1 MTVKCLIE
9 ICKHS
14 NSSRFNNHIL
24 IHILNKNKIYQTV
37 GTVPKFNLKIIDEEE
52 KLISLA
58 NMYMT
63 AHFPGLKSGWIFN
76 FMFKF
81 LKYLRFA
88 KQF

>member
-1 MTVKCLIE
+1 VTVKCLID

-14 NSSRFNNHIL
+14 NLSRFNIHIL
-24 IHILNKNKIYQTV
+24 IHILNKKFFYQTV
-37 GTVPKFNLKIIDEEE
+37 GTVPKSNLKIVDAEA

-81 LKYLRFA
+81 LKYL
-88 KQF
+88 